1 MVIKQVPKVYIVEA
15 HAEDVDR
22 ARRTRRNFPKTPAA
36 GTPGAAAANAAPVRC
51 HGTYHKPR

>member
-22 ARRTRRNFPKTPAA
+22 ARRTRRNFPKTPAGERITA
-36 GTPGAAAANAAPVRC
+36 SN
-51 HGTYHKPR
+51 